1 MAKAFDRVFTL
12 SDEKTTKKAFFKM
25 PSATVGLS
33 LLSCVKEEM
42 SEENINR
49 VTEIAIKHLVIVND
63 DKTETTFKTL
73 EELSYIFEDIFIGV
87 VVFKEFLTDISPLLI
102 RSLARLNSANDER
115 K

>member
-1 MAKAFDRVFTL
+1 MAKIFNRVFTL

-42 SEENINR
+42 REEHISK
-49 VTEIAIKHLVIVND
+49 VTDIAIKHLVIVND
-63 DKTETTFKTL
+63 DKTEMTFKTL

-87 VVFKEFLTDISPLLI
+87 VVFKEFLTDIAPLLTS
-102 RSLARLNSANDER
+102 SLSRLNSANAEKR
-115 K
+115 